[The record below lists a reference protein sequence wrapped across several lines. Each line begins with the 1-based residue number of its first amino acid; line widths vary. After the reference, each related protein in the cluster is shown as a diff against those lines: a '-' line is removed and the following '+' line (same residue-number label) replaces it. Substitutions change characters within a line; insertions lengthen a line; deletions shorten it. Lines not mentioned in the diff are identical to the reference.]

1 MTPAT
6 SAVTVPQVQLPAL
19 VRLRWQMVRVERVR
33 IGLLVLAAFVPGL
46 LCAAV
51 IAGQLL
57 PRNRSFDV
65 TVLAPTA
72 FLGFAVLALVAPLA
86 SGGGNELFPPEQLV
100 AFPIRPSTH
109 FLESLLVAPLNL
121 AWMSQFVL
129 LFGMTSFVTGAR
141 PGLGLALVTT
151 LVYVVMVT
159 VAGQMVAWL
168 VIGARQSLAGR
179 RVVWALTAVI
189 AVVAVVV
196 VRAHLGYRVLDHA
209 PTKPAVSAVLAG
221 GAHRYA
227 TWLSGTTALVAVL
240 LGCLWC
246 GPRVCAWAL
255 RRPGDRSRF
264 RESRTQRRRLSPPTP
279 LGTLIRVDRASVW
292 RAAPLRRGLLVLAV
306 LPGVVAAGAA
316 LDWESLVMVP
326 ALVAAGAG
334 LLYGVNMF
342 CLDASGATWIASLPH
357 PPRLV
362 ITAKTIVLAET
373 IGGSC
378 VVAAI
383 AGSVRAAG
391 PLAAVDI
398 AALAC
403 CLVSC
408 CAIVVATCLRLSIRR
423 PNRAELRGHRDTP
436 APPAAMAVYSVRL
449 ATMTTLV
456 GLLFALAAHQHL
468 WLACAVLTSSFV
480 AISGVSIA
488 RSFRR
493 FDDPVVRSRVVA
505 AVSNG

>member
-1 MTPAT
+1 MT
-6 SAVTVPQVQLPAL
+6 SAATVPTVQLPAL
-19 VRLRWQMVRVERVR
+19 VRLRWRMVRVERVR
-33 IGLLVLAAFVPGL
+33 IGLLVLAAIVPGL

-57 PRNRSFDV
+57 PRGHSFDV
-65 TVLAPTA
+65 SVLAPTA
-72 FLGFAVLALVAPLA
+72 FLGFAVLSLVAPLA

-100 AFPIRPSTH
+100 AYPIRPATH

-151 LVYVVMVT
+151 LIYVAMVT

-168 VIGARQSLAGR
+168 VIGARQNIAGR
-179 RVVWALTAVI
+179 RLVWALIGVI
-189 AVVAVVV
+189 VVVAAVVV
-196 VRAHLGYRVLDHA
+196 RDHLGYRVLDHA

-221 GAHRYA
+221 GAHRYSA
-227 TWLSGTTALVAVL
+227 WLSGTVSLAAIL

-246 GPRVCAWAL
+246 GPRICAWAL
-255 RRPGDRSRF
+255 RRPGDRARF
-264 RESRTQRRRLSPPTP
+264 RESRTQRRRTSAPSE
-279 LGTLIRVDRASVW
+279 LGALIRVDRASVW

-342 CLDASGATWIASLPH
+342 CLDAGGATWLASLPYS
-357 PPRLV
+357 PRQA

-391 PLAAVDI
+391 PLGIVDI
-398 AALAC
+398 TALAG

-408 CAIVVATCLRLSIRR
+408 AAIVVATCLRLSIRR
-423 PNRAELRGHRDTP
+423 PSRAELRGHRDTP
-436 APPAAMAVYSVRL
+436 APPASMAVYSVRL
-449 ATMTTLV
+449 ATLTTIV
-456 GLLFALAAHQHL
+456 GLLFSLAAHVHAEL
-468 WLACAVLTSSFV
+468 TCLVLVSAFL

-493 FDDPVVRSRVVA
+493 FDDPAVRSRVVA

>member
-1 MTPAT
+1 
-6 SAVTVPQVQLPAL
+6 
-19 VRLRWQMVRVERVR
+19 
-33 IGLLVLAAFVPGL
+33 
-46 LCAAV
+46 
-51 IAGQLL
+51 
-57 PRNRSFDV
+57 
-65 TVLAPTA
+65 
-72 FLGFAVLALVAPLA
+72 
-86 SGGGNELFPPEQLV
+86 
-100 AFPIRPSTH
+100 
-109 FLESLLVAPLNL
+109 
-121 AWMSQFVL
+121 
-129 LFGMTSFVTGAR
+129 
-141 PGLGLALVTT
+141 
-151 LVYVVMVT
+151 
-159 VAGQMVAWL
+159 
-168 VIGARQSLAGR
+168 
-179 RVVWALTAVI
+179 
-189 AVVAVVV
+189 
-196 VRAHLGYRVLDHA
+196 
-209 PTKPAVSAVLAG
+209 
-221 GAHRYA
+221 
-227 TWLSGTTALVAVL
+227 
-240 LGCLWC
+240 
-246 GPRVCAWAL
+246 
-255 RRPGDRSRF
+255 
-264 RESRTQRRRLSPPTP
+264 
-279 LGTLIRVDRASVW
+279 LIRVDRASVW

>member
-1 MTPAT
+1 MA
-6 SAVTVPQVQLPAL
+6 
-19 VRLRWQMVRVERVR
+19 
-33 IGLLVLAAFVPGL
+33 
-46 LCAAV
+46 
-51 IAGQLL
+51 
-57 PRNRSFDV
+57 
-65 TVLAPTA
+65 
-72 FLGFAVLALVAPLA
+72 
-86 SGGGNELFPPEQLV
+86 
-100 AFPIRPSTH
+100 
-109 FLESLLVAPLNL
+109 
-121 AWMSQFVL
+121 
-129 LFGMTSFVTGAR
+129 
-141 PGLGLALVTT
+141 
-151 LVYVVMVT
+151 
-159 VAGQMVAWL
+159 AWL
-168 VIGARQSLAGR
+168 VIGARQSIAGR
-179 RVVWALTAVI
+179 RLMWALITVI
-189 AVVAVVV
+189 AVVAIVV

-209 PTKPAVSAVLAG
+209 PTRPAVSAVLAG
-221 GAHRYA
+221 GEHRYA
-227 TWLSGTTALVAVL
+227 AWLSGTAALVAVL
-240 LGCLWC
+240 LGCLWG

-264 RESRTQRRRLSPPTP
+264 RESRTQRRRRPPPTP
-279 LGTLIRVDRASVW
+279 LGILIRVDRASVW

-306 LPGVVAAGAA
+306 LPGVAAAGAA

-342 CLDASGATWIASLPH
+342 CLDASGATWLASLPH

-362 ITAKTIVLAET
+362 ITAKTIVLTET

-378 VVAAI
+378 VMAAI
-383 AGSVRAAG
+383 AGSVRAG
-391 PLAAVDI
+391 PLAVVDVT
-398 AALAC
+398 ALAC

-449 ATMTTLV
+449 ATITALV
-456 GLLFALAAHQHL
+456 GLLFSLAAHQHL
-468 WLACAVLTSSFV
+468 WFACLVLASAFV

-493 FDDPVVRSRVVA
+493 WDDPVVRSRVVA